1 MKPIRTKPFI
11 RLEFVSQ
18 PRVGTQIFAGF
29 LFSRPRFASFIGEL
43 RNSAEKTAKPARKLC
58 NWPLPFLHSKFLS
71 GFIPLALILML
82 AAVGIYAQRSTG
94 ELRGQVMDEFG
105 GLIVEANVT
114 LTDAGGFVKTIRTN
128 SEGSYLFSGL
138 APGRYRVRVEARDF
152 NAPEDASVEVKP
164 GGSTTLNLKLSVALE
179 KQEVTI
185 GLETNLSTASENNAG
200 AVVLGSTELEA
211 LPDDPDDLSAA
222 LQALAGPSAGPDGG
236 QIFVDGFTDGRIPPK
251 SSIREI
257 RINSNPFSAEYS
269 RLGYGRI
276 EIFTRPGTDNFHGQ
290 ASLNFSN
297 QSLNSR
303 NPFASSREPY
313 RFRLY
318 GGSLSGP
325 VIAKRASF
333 FLDFERR
340 DINDNSI
347 ISATILDSS
356 LNVMPLGIAVV
367 TPQHRTTFSPRFDY
381 QLNQQNTLVARYTYL
396 HQSQQN
402 AGVGNFSLLSR
413 AYSTSSTDQSLQLT
427 ETAVLSQRV
436 VNETRFQYSRR
447 NYQQRGDDSQP
458 VINVLDAFIGGGASV
473 GLASTDEDR
482 FELQNY
488 TTFVLGRQ
496 TFKAGARLRHVSITD
511 ILPSNFGGTYTFA
524 GGVAPLLDA
533 SNQIVFER
541 DGQTGNL
548 VPTLTQISSLERYR
562 RQLLFERQGFTP
574 EEIRARGGGATQF
587 SIAGGNAQARAK
599 QTELGLFIQ
608 DEWTLRPNLTL
619 SLGLRF
625 DTQSN
630 VNRGFYLA
638 PRIAFAYAPG
648 VAAGGRTKTVIR
660 GGFGIFFDRFN
671 ESLLL
676 QANHF
681 NAGNLQQFIT
691 TNPEILGL
699 FPAVP
704 SLALLEN
711 SAATR
716 TSVQV
721 AQNLQLPYMMQGAI
735 NVEQQLPLKFV
746 FTATFLSARAL
757 HLLRSRNINAPL
769 PGTFLPDQPDSSV
782 RPLGNARGD
791 VFQYES
797 SGRFNQN
804 QLIISLRNP
813 INSKMSIIAT
823 YLLNKAGS
831 DTDGPDT
838 FPANSYDL
846 SNEYG
851 RSDLDIRHRF
861 SLTGVFS
868 LKYGLSLNPFILAA
882 SGRPFNITTG
892 RDANGDTLYTE
903 RPAFAADLNQPGVV
917 LTRLGSFNPNPRP
930 DEQLVPRNYGTSPS
944 FFTVSLRLS
953 KTWGFGGERVA
964 GASSTSQ
971 QEKKAKDK
979 KKPVGSSAAQA
990 SGGAGGV
997 GVLPDSNRSSFFGKA
1012 PDNPYKLTL
1021 SIVARNILNRTNR
1034 GRSIG
1039 NLNSLL
1045 FGQSNFLAP
1054 PYGFG
1059 ETFESNAANRRIE
1072 MQLRFTF

>member
-1 MKPIRTKPFI
+1 MKLYSSINKSISLNFGLIVRGLIPFA
-11 RLEFVSQ
+11 LAMMLS
-18 PRVGTQIFAGF
+18 
-29 LFSRPRFASFIGEL
+29 SF
-43 RNSAEKTAKPARKLC
+43 
-58 NWPLPFLHSKFLS
+58 
-71 GFIPLALILML
+71 
-82 AAVGIYAQRSTG
+82 GIYAQQQQSMG
-94 ELRGQVMDEFG
+94 ELRGQVTDEFG
-105 GLIVEANVT
+105 GLIVGANVI
-114 LTDAGGFVKTIRTN
+114 LTDERGIVKTVATN
-128 SEGSYLFSGL
+128 SEGSYLFSKL
-138 APGRYRVRVEARDF
+138 APGRYSVRVEARDF
-152 NAPEDASVEVKP
+152 SASELALVEVKP
-164 GGSTTLNLKLSVALE
+164 GGSASLNIRLNVALE
-179 KQEVTI
+179 KQEVTV
-185 GLETNLSTASENNAG
+185 GLENNLSTASENNAG
-200 AVVLGSTELEA
+200 AVVLGSAELEA

-251 SSIREI
+251 NSIREI

-269 RLGYGRI
+269 RLGFGRI
-276 EIFTRPGTDNFHGQ
+276 EIFTKPGTDNFHGQ

-303 NPFASSREPY
+303 NPFAISREPY
-313 RFRLY
+313 RFLLY
-318 GGSLSGP
+318 GGSISGP
-325 VIAKRASF
+325 VIEKRASF
-333 FLDFERR
+333 FFDIERR

-347 ISATILDSS
+347 INATILDSS
-356 LNVMPLGIAVV
+356 LSPARLGFAVV

-381 QLNQQNTLVARYTYL
+381 QLNQKNTLVARYTYL

-413 AYSTSSTDQSLQLT
+413 AYSTASTDQSLQLT

-436 VNETRFQYSRR
+436 LNETRFQYSRR
-447 NYQQRGDDSQP
+447 NYQQRGDDTQP
-458 VINVLDAFIGGGASV
+458 VINVLDAFIGGGVSV
-473 GLASTDEDR
+473 GQASTDEDR

-488 TTFVLGRQ
+488 TTSVRGRQ
-496 TFKAGARLRHVSITD
+496 TFKAGVRLRHVSIKD
-511 ILPSNFGGTYTFA
+511 NLPSNFGGTYTFA
-524 GGVAPLLDA
+524 GGLAPLLDA
-533 SNQIVFER
+533 NNQIVFAA
-541 DGQTGNL
+541 DAQTGNL

-562 RQLLFERQGFTP
+562 RTLLFARQGFTP
-574 EEIRARGGGATQF
+574 EEIRIRGGGPTQF
-587 SIAGGNAQARAK
+587 SLAGGDAEARAH
-599 QTELGLFIQ
+599 QTELSLFIQ
-608 DEWTLRPNLTL
+608 DEWNVRSNLTL

-630 VNRGFYLA
+630 VQRGFYLA

-660 GGFGIFFDRFN
+660 GGFGIFFDRFS

-681 NAGNLQQFIT
+681 NDANLRQFIT
-691 TNPEILGL
+691 TDPNILGL

-704 SLALLEN
+704 SPALLEN

-721 AQNLQLPYMMQGAI
+721 QPRLQLPYMMQAAI

-757 HLLRSRNINAPL
+757 HLLRSRNVNAPL
-769 PGTFLPDQPDSSV
+769 PGTFLPDQPSASV

-791 VFQYES
+791 VFEYES

-804 QLIISLRNP
+804 QLIISVRNP
-813 INSKMSIIAT
+813 ISSKMSIIAT
-823 YLLNKAGS
+823 YLLNKASS
-831 DTDGPDT
+831 DTDGPET

-846 SNEYG
+846 SSEYG

-868 LKYGLSLNPFILAA
+868 LKYGFSLNPFILAA

-892 RDANGDTLYTE
+892 HDANGDTLFTE
-903 RPAFAADLNQPGVV
+903 RPAFAADLNQAGVK
-917 LTRLGSFNPNPRP
+917 LTPLGAFNPNPRP
-930 DEQLVPRNYGTSPS
+930 GERLVPRNYGTSSS

-953 KTWGFGGERVA
+953 KTWGFGGERAAV
-964 GASSTSQ
+964 ASSTPP
-971 QEKKAKDK
+971 QEKKTAEK
-979 KKPVGSSAAQA
+979 KKSNNASQ
-990 SGGAGGV
+990 SGGGGV
-997 GVLPDSNRSSFFGKA
+997 GAGSVLPDSNRSSFFGKA
-1012 PDNPYKLTL
+1012 PDNPFKLTL
-1021 SIVARNILNRTNR
+1021 SIVARNILNRTNP
-1034 GRSIG
+1034 GRAIG

-1059 ETFESNAANRRIE
+1059 EVFESNAANRRVE